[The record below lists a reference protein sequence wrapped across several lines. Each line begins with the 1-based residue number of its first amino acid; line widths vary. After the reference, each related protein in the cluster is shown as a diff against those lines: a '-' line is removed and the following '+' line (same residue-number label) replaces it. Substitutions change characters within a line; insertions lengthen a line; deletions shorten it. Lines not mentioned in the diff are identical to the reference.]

1 MRGGCGWM
9 GMAAFRILLVVE
21 GVQKNVGFGYH
32 EIMQKMVDVLSKT
45 LIFRVLKPWILDRFF
60 KYLVNVLSFFT
71 TFG

>member
-1 MRGGCGWM
+1 MV
-9 GMAAFRILLVVE
+9 LLRAL
-21 GVQKNVGFGYH
+21 QKNIGFGYH

-45 LIFRVLKPWILDRFF
+45 LIFRVLKPWISDRLF